1 MSLFRKATIPNNS
14 GTRSPITQYDSYGE
28 YLKATRRKELKQEVV
43 HRISTESFEEFMQ
56 RVSCRADKIEHYGTL
71 KGVSYPTESMSV
83 ITYKSEYSYI
93 PEYGAPID
101 IPDCMD
107 L

>member
-1 MSLFRKATIPNNS
+1 MSLFRKVTIHNNS
-14 GTRSPITQYDSYGE
+14 GTRSHITQYDSYEE

-43 HRISTESFEEFMQ
+43 HRISTESFEAFTQ
-56 RVSCRADKIEHYGTL
+56 RVACRVRQIERYGTL

-93 PEYGAPID
+93 PEYGAPICP
-101 IPDCMD
+101 PDCLD

>member
-14 GTRSPITQYDSYGE
+14 GTRSSITQYDSYGE
-28 YLKATRRKELKQEVV
+28 YLKATRRKALKQEVV
-43 HRISTESFEEFMQ
+43 NRTSTESFEEFMQ
-56 RVSCRADKIEHYGTL
+56 RVSCRADKIERYGAL

-101 IPDCMD
+101 IPDCMN